1 MSDSESDAHPPPTD
15 EIVQPSKNTK
25 QYKVQVTTDG
35 ILLEDTKI
43 FKSDF
48 NIILRY
54 DIYDE
59 EKIDEIESHLV
70 VQLTKVKPQQSLL
83 DLYFYDKSKTKEYHY
98 WILFSSIESI
108 QNEIDHDK
116 GFSTLKLV
124 FDQGKEYSVKNCPVE
139 IVNWLSNFLLSL

>member
-1 MSDSESDAHPPPTD
+1 MSDSESDVHPPPTD
-15 EIVQPSKNTK
+15 EIVQPGKNTK
-25 QYKVQVTTDG
+25 QFKVQVTTDG
-35 ILLEDTKI
+35 ILFEDTTI
-43 FKSDF
+43 LKSDF

-70 VQLTKVKPQQSLL
+70 VQLTKEKSQKSLL
-83 DLYFYDKSKTKEYHY
+83 DLYFYDKSKTKEYRY
-98 WILFSSIESI
+98 WILFSSLESI

-124 FDQGKEYSVKNCPVE
+124 FDQGKEYNLKNCPVE
-139 IVNWLSNFLLSL
+139 IVQWLSNFLLSL